1 MRSMRCACDRSAM
14 KTIFVSIY
22 DGDTEKNILESK
34 VLPTLVASGARIVVL
49 ARGGMGKKYERYAS
63 DQVIIVEL
71 PPAGCF
77 SERLFYW
84 LGWNAIPTHSIAM
97 RRYETYLRNRKWSRL
112 ALGRAVGFFGHFRWF
127 RNLLRFIYG
136 AIPDD
141 YAHNLFE
148 RYKPDILFAPNMFG
162 YEDGRLLRAAKRLR
176 VSTVTT
182 SKSWDVLTN
191 KAFTRVI
198 ADRILVQ
205 NASIRDAAIKHGE
218 YKPSQVAVVGFVQFD
233 YVADPSILMPRA
245 EFFAQIGADPKK
257 KLILYATS
265 GDWKNPFDDEVVE
278 GIHEALA
285 SGAIHEPAQIL
296 ARFHPKYPST
306 IEKLDLP
313 LLIKDRP
320 GTVADAPVASLD
332 GMTATVYDFSFT
344 TKDVAHLANS
354 IYHSDVTINTTSTMT
369 LDAVAFDKPVVLIC
383 HDGKDRTLP
392 YWKSMRRMFDED
404 HYQEIMRVACAKKTC
419 TLNETIA
426 AIDAYLTNPK
436 EDAQGREELR
446 RAFLGALDGRAGER
460 MGLAV
465 LELA

>member
-1 MRSMRCACDRSAM
+1 M

-34 VLPTLVASGARIVVL
+34 VLTTLLASGARVVVL
-49 ARGGMGKKYERYAS
+49 ARGGMGAKYARYAS
-63 DQVIIVEL
+63 DHVVIEEL
-71 PPAGCF
+71 RPGGCF

-97 RRYETYLRNRKWSRL
+97 RRYETYLRNKNWWRL

-127 RNLLRFIYG
+127 RNFLRLVYG

-141 YAHNLFE
+141 YARDLFAK
-148 RYKPDILFAPNMFG
+148 YQPDVLFAPNMFG
-162 YEDGRLLRAAKRLR
+162 YEDGRLLRTARRLN
-176 VSTVTT
+176 VPSVTT

-205 NASIRDAAIKHGE
+205 NNSIRDVAVAHGE
-218 YKPSQVAVVGFVQFD
+218 YKQEQVVVVGFVQFD
-233 YVADPSILMPRA
+233 YVADASILMTRE
-245 EFFAQIGADPKK
+245 EFFAQIGADPAK

-265 GDWKNPFDDEVVE
+265 GDWKNPYDDEVVE
-278 GIHEALA
+278 GIHEALMD
-285 SGAIHEPAQIL
+285 GTIHESAQIL

-320 GTVADAPVASLD
+320 GTIAEAPVASLD

-344 TKDVAHLANS
+344 TKDLAHLANS
-354 IYHSDVTINTTSTMT
+354 VFHSDVTINTTSTMT
-369 LDAVAFDKPVVLIC
+369 LDAVAYDKPVILIC
-383 HDGKDRTLP
+383 HDGKDRQLP
-392 YWKSMRRMFDED
+392 YWKSMKRMFDED
-404 HYQEIMRVACAKKTC
+404 HYAEIMRVPCAKKTC
-419 TLNETIA
+419 TLAETVVA
-426 AIDAYLTNPK
+426 VDTYLAHPE
-436 EDAQGREELR
+436 EDAVGREELR
-446 RAFLGALDGRAGER
+446 REFLGPLDGRAGER
-460 MGLAV
+460 MARAV
-465 LELA
+465 LELT